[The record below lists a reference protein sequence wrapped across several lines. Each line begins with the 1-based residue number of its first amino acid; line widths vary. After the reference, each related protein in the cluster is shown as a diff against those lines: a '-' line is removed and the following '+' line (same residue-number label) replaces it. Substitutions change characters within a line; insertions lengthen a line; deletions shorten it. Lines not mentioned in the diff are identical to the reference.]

1 MQETNHAYI
10 PAVAQAYDVRHLY
23 ANCQTL
29 KQHTWVDVIDFGD
42 HFIHLQCQ
50 MLRAHAHQAAWERN
64 KQPLNRVELIQI
76 LFFYFKTDPELFFK
90 PVAME

>member
-1 MQETNHAYI
+1 MM
-10 PAVAQAYDVRHLY
+10 Y
-23 ANCQTL
+23 ATYTQIVKPESSTRESN
-29 KQHTWVDVIDFGD
+29 VIDFGD

-76 LFFYFKTDPELFFK
+76 LLFYFKTDPELFFK